1 MIKWI
6 FRVTRKPPSPWR
18 PKATAGRR
26 RQRTTVSKKDYEL
39 LKESAR
45 VLVHERL
52 EFFNTHYKFAY
63 KKVFIKNTTTRWG
76 SCSSHG
82 NLNFNYK
89 IIKLPPELAD
99 YLIVHEMCHLREMNH
114 GPRFWSLVSETIP
127 NYEFVNKQLKKIPLS
142 S

>member
-6 FRVTRKPPSPWR
+6 WKRVRVTRKR
-18 PKATAGRR
+18 RKASAADKRH
-26 RQRTTVSKKDYEL
+26 YL
-39 LKESAR
+39 LHKESAR
-45 VLVHERL
+45 ALVHKRL
-52 EFFNTHYKFAY
+52 DFFNRHYNFPY
-63 KKVFIKNTTTRWG
+63 KKIFIKNTTTRWG

-89 IIKLPPELAD
+89 IVKLPPELAD

-114 GPRFWSLVSETIP
+114 GPRFWALVAESIP
-127 NYEFVNKQLKKIPLS
+127 NYESLNKQLKKISLS